1 VADEV
6 ETQPVFPLPNV
17 VLFPKAV
24 LSLHVFE
31 PRYRLM
37 MDEVIQGGQSICMAL
52 LKPGWEADY
61 YGSPDVHAIAC
72 VGRVASYQMLA
83 DGRYNLTLHGEYK
96 VTIDSFE
103 REQPF
108 RVARLRRLAEDEAWT
123 ARDTTPDASKQLL
136 AMFRRFNEG
145 QGAALDLAATLGA
158 PMTADAILNTIA
170 MNLNVEPAVKQH
182 LLEMASTELRYRA
195 VYQVLQEASATQDSL
210 DRARHL
216 FPPDRRQ
223 N

>member
-1 VADEV
+1 MTDDL

-17 VLFPKAV
+17 VLFPKAI
-24 LSLHVFE
+24 LSLHIFE

-61 YGSPDVHAIAC
+61 YGSPAIHPVAC
-72 VGRVASYQMLA
+72 VGRVANYQLLA

-96 VTIDSFE
+96 VAIDGFE

-108 RVARLRRLAEDEAWT
+108 RVARMHRLVEDDAWT
-123 ARDTTPDASKQLL
+123 ALDTTLGASRQLL
-136 AMFRRFNEG
+136 DMFRRFNEG
-145 QGAALDLAATLGA
+145 QGAALELAAKLGA
-158 PMTADAILNTIA
+158 TMGADAIVNTIA

-182 LLEMASTELRYRA
+182 LLEMESTELRYRA
-195 VYQVLQEASATQDSL
+195 VYQVLHEASATQDTL

-216 FPPDRRQ
+216 RPPDRRQ